1 MKDHH
6 RGNVFIQNISY
17 YMLFHY
23 MLCAKLQAPGYNYYT
38 KASSAN
44 KKWYQDY
51 VHVLEKESVFTD
63 I

>member
-17 YMLFHY
+17 Y

-63 I
+63 T